1 MTQGRTGDEDRMV
14 EQVKRLGARRL
25 AEIVVNRRS
34 AFQGFTMARGR
45 VARGPGAPSSP
56 QTGDRG
62 FESTFLQRRVCKPSV
77 PLDVGGLRG
86 GFFARATSPG
96 SRKRR

>member
-56 QTGDRG
+56 
-62 FESTFLQRRVCKPSV
+62 
-77 PLDVGGLRG
+77 
-86 GFFARATSPG
+86 
-96 SRKRR
+96 